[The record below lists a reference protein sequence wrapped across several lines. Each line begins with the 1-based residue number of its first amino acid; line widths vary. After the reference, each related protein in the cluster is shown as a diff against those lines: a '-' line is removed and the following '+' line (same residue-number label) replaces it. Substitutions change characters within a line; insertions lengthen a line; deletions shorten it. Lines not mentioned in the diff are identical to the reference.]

1 VSWSS
6 RQHGGYKRVAKG
18 TGLGLSLCRQII
30 ETLHGGEIG
39 LESRLGLGSKFW
51 FTVPM
56 CLQSGRENERKALA
70 A

>member
-1 VSWSS
+1 
-6 RQHGGYKRVAKG
+6 
-18 TGLGLSLCRQII
+18 LGLSLCRQII